1 MALVRSTAAW
11 AIWSADGRTCTV
23 SRVVMVAAC
32 TFEANA
38 VPAARAMAMA
48 MVLVFMA
55 GPV

>member
-1 MALVRSTAAW
+1 
-11 AIWSADGRTCTV
+11 
-23 SRVVMVAAC
+23 MVAAC

-55 GPV
+55 RPV